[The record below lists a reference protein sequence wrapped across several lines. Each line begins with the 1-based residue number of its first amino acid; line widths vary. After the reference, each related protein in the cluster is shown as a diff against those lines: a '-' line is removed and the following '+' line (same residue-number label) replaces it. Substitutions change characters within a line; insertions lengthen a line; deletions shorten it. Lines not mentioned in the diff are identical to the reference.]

1 MNDGS
6 SDRTWAIMAE
16 LVRRD
21 PNVIA
26 VNLSRRHGHQLAIT
40 AGAGASAFSLSIP
53 ICKIRRNCSVRC
65 GG

>member
-1 MNDGS
+1 
-6 SDRTWAIMAE
+6 MAE